1 MPPLLASDTSS
12 VYFSGT
18 LEVKATKEDAHGH
31 YINSVAFSPDGKTIV
46 SGSVDQAIKVW
57 NRLQWS
63 RSTHSQFDAHAR
75 GVAERLFF
83 VTLLL
88 LKFVPGTDRSGEKE
102 MAERIVQHVCNQW

>member
-1 MPPLLASDTSS
+1 MNEAGSIAAGSTVMS
-12 VYFSGT
+12 VQ
-18 LEVKATKEDAHGH
+18 
-31 YINSVAFSPDGKTIV
+31 FSPDGSKIV
-46 SGSVDQAIKVW
+46 SGLSNGTIKVW

-63 RSTHSQFDAHAR
+63 RSTHSKFDAHAR